1 MEVGVSMGIKNQ
13 NGSLKL
19 TVMECGCYMKELD
32 ITLNGGAS
40 WFYQVYVVHNFVL
53 QALCFLF
60 LWKGLSK
67 LNFPSPATSKYETH
81 IIAFQI
87 LFKVFSFSLFMSG
100 DSNLFSVPLSTSTC
114 FWSESSC
121 VLSIWIPVHQASYLN
136 NMSNEWD
143 VSSVYFFLGL

>member
-87 LFKVFSFSLFMSG
+87 LFKVFSFSLLCQETAICLVSPWAPPLVSEVNQAVFFLFEFQFIRHLIWTIWVMSEMF
-100 DSNLFSVPLSTSTC
+100 LLST
-114 FWSESSC
+114 
-121 VLSIWIPVHQASYLN
+121 
-136 NMSNEWD
+136 
-143 VSSVYFFLGL
+143 FF